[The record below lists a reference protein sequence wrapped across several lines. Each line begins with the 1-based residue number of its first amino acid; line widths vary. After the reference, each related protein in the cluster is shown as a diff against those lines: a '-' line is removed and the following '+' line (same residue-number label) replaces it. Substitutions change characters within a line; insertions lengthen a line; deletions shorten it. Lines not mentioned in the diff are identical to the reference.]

1 MADKIKFLVQKR
13 TSLKSQITNLANI
26 VEEGKIDNA
35 TLRLRNERLTQLYRA
50 FEEYNDELAVLDPN
64 ANHRVEFEGIQERF
78 YSLAGKIESI
88 LRPGDAPSG
97 DMSETSASVS
107 NEGVR
112 RDDVVP
118 PVEKRRIKLPETP
131 LPKFNGRFEE
141 WLSFRNAFCSMIGS
155 RTDLAEIDKLH
166 YLRSALTDE
175 AANKIRIFE
184 IDGINYAKAWSL
196 LERSYEV
203 RRILISRHLSLLSN
217 LPALNKETT
226 NGLSSLADDAQ
237 QHVASLNSL
246 GVSVGHEM
254 IVPLLETK
262 LPRITLEKWEATL
275 ERDEFPEI
283 DQMYEFL
290 YKTAVCV
297 SRRERAKVTDMEG
310 SRGEP
315 SSKKGRSRP
324 SNRARVVSA
333 ARNCIACKTKRHPL
347 YLCDKF
353 KQLPIPK
360 RIETVRNAKACY
372 NCLRSHRDTP
382 CTFSNCTICQRKHNT
397 LLHLD
402 QYPVTNRTSTSKAVD
417 TQAA

>member
-1 MADKIKFLVQKR
+1 TARTRILFVLILNILVPPVRSVPQSTQETGSSLQAASHLLRAGLPSQPKEKRVQSYSTGVRIPTQIIGSSSRVSRSDFMAWREK
-13 TSLKSQITNLANI
+13 
-26 VEEGKIDNA
+26 
-35 TLRLRNERLTQLYRA
+35 LRVFYVRERRRR
-50 FEEYNDELAVLDPN
+50 E
-64 ANHRVEFEGIQERF
+64 I
-78 YSLAGKIESI
+78 
-88 LRPGDAPSG
+88 RPS
-97 DMSETSASVS
+97 TSVS
-107 NEGVR
+107 NEEVR
-112 RDDVVP
+112 RGDIVP

-131 LPKFNGRFEE
+131 LPRFDGRFEG
-141 WLSFRNAFCSMIGS
+141 WLSFKNAFYSMIGS

-166 YLRSALTDE
+166 YLRAALTGE

-203 RRILISRHLSLLSN
+203 KRILISRHLSLLLN
-217 LPALNKETT
+217 LPALDKETT
-226 NGLSSLADDAQ
+226 NGLSRLADDAQ

-246 GVSVGHEM
+246 GISVGHEM
-254 IVPLLETK
+254 IVHLLETK

-275 ERDEFPEI
+275 ERDEFPEL

-297 SRRERAKVTDMEG
+297 SKRERAKVTDMEG

-315 SSKKGRSRP
+315 SSKKRRSHP
-324 SNRARVVSA
+324 SNQAFVVSA

-360 RIETVRNAKACY
+360 RIETVRNAKVCY
-372 NCLRSHRDTP
+372 NCFRSHRDSP
-382 CTFSNCTICQRKHNT
+382 CKFSNCTICQKKHNT

-402 QYPVTNRTSTSKAVD
+402 KHPVTNRTSTSNTVD
-417 TQAA
+417 TQTA